1 MLTASNSSSSNV
13 STVDVAW
20 REGGGGAFAF
30 SFDFAF
36 VFALT
41 WTTIEPCRFESERSF
56 LGANRKVLRVGKRCR
71 LWGEMMEG
79 KGGRREWEEEEEEV
93 AIENS

>member
-36 VFALT
+36 VFALA
-41 WTTIEPCRFESERSF
+41 WTTAEPCLLNQKGPF
-56 LGANRKVLRVGKRCR
+56 LLYEQAISGTPKTFQNLSVSSPAA
-71 LWGEMMEG
+71 
-79 KGGRREWEEEEEEV
+79 V
-93 AIENS
+93 AIFTIDGYFLS

>member
-36 VFALT
+36 VFALA
-41 WTTIEPCRFESERSF
+41 WTTTEPCRFESERSF

-93 AIENS
+93 AIENW